1 MRNIKLEIPFK
12 IMKLKPWW
20 SWVGEHMYTTCIQSY
35 YRILFKFI
43 YFFFYLDMSSTPS
56 LDNNNAIK
64 FSMAPW
70 WVWWRHCTKKSGDDE
85 WVRWEAFIDF
95 LRDYPKRVLQWPCK
109 VQINV
114 KIAYESTAT
123 VHQENEEKQ
132 YLNFKSL

>member
-1 MRNIKLEIPFK
+1 MPLNFP
-12 IMKLKPWW
+12 
-20 SWVGEHMYTTCIQSY
+20 
-35 YRILFKFI
+35 
-43 YFFFYLDMSSTPS
+43 
-56 LDNNNAIK
+56 
-64 FSMAPW
+64 
-70 WVWWRHCTKKSGDDE
+70 WRHGGFDGAIVQKNQVDDE